1 MSPRQRS
8 GSRQCVYLF
17 EISSVPTGRSRGSRF
32 RCSSCMARSIPR
44 YPLPLASGCLRWRTS
59 QNGLSALPEAAITI
73 WTTSAPL
80 KSREISSTLRGGDGC
95 HKGRIFRA
103 RTRWGLDRMSAHGP
117 MPRSAWMFPAL
128 AVLLFAVA
136 TGLGLDFTPSVG
148 GLLFAVVLLAILFG
162 TVFAAVH
169 HAEVIAERIGE
180 PYGTLLLTLAV
191 TIIEV
196 ALIATIMLGDKP
208 QPALARD
215 TVFAVVMIVCNGL
228 VGLCIFIGGLR
239 YREQDF
245 QVSGANLYLSVL
257 FVLATITLI
266 MPNYTLTAPGPIYSA
281 AQLGFVDLVTLM
293 LYGVFLYTQTIRH
306 SDYFIKGG
314 VGAAT
319 ETSSLSNRMLAL
331 SIALLLI
338 SLLAVALLAK
348 KFSLVVDVVTA
359 MIGAPPAFAGV
370 LVALL
375 ILLPEGVTAIAAARN
390 NDLQKSINLAL
401 GSSLAT
407 IGLTIPA
414 VGVATYALDKERV
427 LGLNGQ
433 GMVLLLLTFVL
444 SMLTF
449 GTGRTNI
456 LFGLVH
462 MVVFAVFV
470 FMVFVP

>member
-1 MSPRQRS
+1 
-8 GSRQCVYLF
+8 
-17 EISSVPTGRSRGSRF
+17 
-32 RCSSCMARSIPR
+32 
-44 YPLPLASGCLRWRTS
+44 
-59 QNGLSALPEAAITI
+59 
-73 WTTSAPL
+73 
-80 KSREISSTLRGGDGC
+80 
-95 HKGRIFRA
+95 
-103 RTRWGLDRMSAHGP
+103 MSAHGP
-117 MPRSAWMFPAL
+117 MPRLAWLMPAM
-128 AVLLFAVA
+128 AVLLFAA
-136 TGLGLDFTPSVG
+136 IAGTGYTFTPSAG
-148 GLLFAVVLLAILFG
+148 GLAFAAVLLAILFG

-169 HAEVIAERIGE
+169 HAEVIAERVGE

-196 ALIATIMLGDKP
+196 ALIETMMLGEKP
-208 QPALARD
+208 VPALARD

-239 YREQDF
+239 YREQDV
-245 QVSGANLYLSVL
+245 QVTGTNVYLSVL

-266 MPNYTLTAPGPIYSA
+266 LPNYTLTTPGPVYSA
-281 AQLGFVDLVTLM
+281 AQLGFVSVVTLL

-306 SDYFIKGG
+306 RDYFIGTAG
-314 VGAAT
+314 RYPAEA
-319 ETSSLSNRMLAL
+319 SHMPNRMLVL
-331 SIALLLI
+331 SIALLLV
-338 SLLAVALLAK
+338 SLLGVVLLAK

-375 ILLPEGVTAIAAARN
+375 ILLPESVAAIAAARK

-414 VGVATYALDKERV
+414 VAVVVYVFDKQML
-427 LGLNGQ
+427 LGLNAQ
-433 GMVLLLLTFVL
+433 GMVLLALTFIV

-449 GTGRTNI
+449 STGRTNI

-462 MVVFAVFV
+462 MLVFAVFV
-470 FMVFVP
+470 FLVFVP

>member
-1 MSPRQRS
+1 
-8 GSRQCVYLF
+8 
-17 EISSVPTGRSRGSRF
+17 
-32 RCSSCMARSIPR
+32 
-44 YPLPLASGCLRWRTS
+44 
-59 QNGLSALPEAAITI
+59 
-73 WTTSAPL
+73 
-80 KSREISSTLRGGDGC
+80 
-95 HKGRIFRA
+95 
-103 RTRWGLDRMSAHGP
+103 MSAHGA
-117 MPRSAWMFPAL
+117 MPKSAWIFPAL
-128 AVLLFAVA
+128 AMLLFAVA
-136 TGLGLDFTPSVG
+136 TGLGLTFKPSAG
-148 GLLFAVVLLAILFG
+148 GLAFATLLLAILFG

-196 ALIATIMLGDKP
+196 ALIATIMLGEKEVP
-208 QPALARD
+208 TLARD

-228 VGLCIFIGGLR
+228 VGICIFIGGLR
-239 YREQDF
+239 FREQDF

-257 FVLATITLI
+257 FVMATMTLV
-266 MPNYTLTAPGPIYSA
+266 MPNYTLTTSGPIYSA
-281 AQLGFVDLVTLM
+281 AQLGFVSVVTLI

-306 SDYFIKGG
+306 RDYFISDAT
-314 VGAAT
+314 GAADG
-319 ETSSLSNRMLAL
+319 ESHLSNRMLAL
-331 SIALLLI
+331 SVVLLLV
-338 SLLAVALLAK
+338 SLLAVVLLAK

-375 ILLPEGVTAIAAARN
+375 ILLPEGVAAVAAARK

-414 VGVATYALDKERV
+414 VAITAYVLDKQLV
-427 LGLNGQ
+427 LGLNAQ
-433 GMVLLLLTFVL
+433 GMLLLLLTFFL

-470 FMVFVP
+470 FLVFVP

>member
-1 MSPRQRS
+1 
-8 GSRQCVYLF
+8 
-17 EISSVPTGRSRGSRF
+17 
-32 RCSSCMARSIPR
+32 
-44 YPLPLASGCLRWRTS
+44 
-59 QNGLSALPEAAITI
+59 
-73 WTTSAPL
+73 
-80 KSREISSTLRGGDGC
+80 
-95 HKGRIFRA
+95 
-103 RTRWGLDRMSAHGP
+103 MSAHGP
-117 MPRSAWMFPAL
+117 MPKSAWIFSAL
-128 AVLLFAVA
+128 AVLLFAVSTA
-136 TGLGLDFTPSVG
+136 LGLTFTPSAG
-148 GLLFAVVLLAILFG
+148 GLVFAAVLLAILFG

-169 HAEVIAERIGE
+169 HSEVIAERIGE
-180 PYGTLLLTLAV
+180 PYGTLLLTLAITV
-191 TIIEV
+191 IEV

-208 QPALARD
+208 VPTLARD

-245 QVSGANLYLSVL
+245 QISGANLYLSVL
-257 FVLATITLI
+257 FVLATITLV
-266 MPNYTLTAPGPIYSA
+266 MPNYTLTTPGPVYSA
-281 AQLGFVDLVTLM
+281 GQLGFVDVVTLM

-306 SDYFIKGG
+306 RDYFIKGG
-314 VGAAT
+314 ADAT
-319 ETSSLSNRMLAL
+319 QKTSHLSNRMLSL
-331 SIALLLI
+331 SFALLLI
-338 SLLAVALLAK
+338 SLLAVVLLAK

-375 ILLPEGVTAIAAARN
+375 ILLPEGVSAVAAARN

-407 IGLTIPA
+407 IGLTVPA
-414 VGVATYALDKERV
+414 VGVATYALDKELV

-433 GMVLLLLTFVL
+433 EMVLLLLTFAL

-470 FMVFVP
+470 FLVFVP

>member
-1 MSPRQRS
+1 
-8 GSRQCVYLF
+8 
-17 EISSVPTGRSRGSRF
+17 
-32 RCSSCMARSIPR
+32 
-44 YPLPLASGCLRWRTS
+44 
-59 QNGLSALPEAAITI
+59 
-73 WTTSAPL
+73 
-80 KSREISSTLRGGDGC
+80 
-95 HKGRIFRA
+95 
-103 RTRWGLDRMSAHGP
+103 
-117 MPRSAWMFPAL
+117 MPRSAWIFPAL
-128 AVLLFAVA
+128 AVALFAALTSSGYVFA
-136 TGLGLDFTPSVG
+136 PSAGGWVFA
-148 GLLFAVVLLAILFG
+148 GLLLVILFG

-180 PYGTLLLTLAV
+180 PFGTLLLTLAV

-208 QPALARD
+208 APTLARD

-228 VGLCIFIGGLR
+228 VGICIFIGGIR

-245 QVSGANLYLSVL
+245 QVAGSNLYLSVL
-257 FVLATITLI
+257 FVMATITLV

-281 AQLGFVDLVTLM
+281 AQLGFVDVVTLL

-306 SDYFIKGG
+306 RDYFINQPAGT
-314 VGAAT
+314 AS
-319 ETSSLSNRMLAL
+319 ETAQPPNRMMAF

-338 SLLAVALLAK
+338 SLMAVALLAK
-348 KFSLVVDVVTA
+348 KFSLVVDVTA
-359 MIGAPPAFAGV
+359 ALIGAPPAFAGV
-370 LVALL
+370 LVAVL
-375 ILLPEGVTAIAAARN
+375 ILLPEGVTAVAAARG

-414 VGVATYALDKERV
+414 VGLAAYALDKELV
-427 LGLNGQ
+427 LGLDSQ
-433 GMVLLLLTFVL
+433 STVLLLLTFFV

-462 MVVFAVFV
+462 MVVFAIFV